1 MYRKYFGL
9 EETLVTKK
17 EYFSINIATVCLLMM
32 MTALYEQQWGL
43 NSMSGYVEGCTVR
56 YRTITMRIQPN
67 MSIQQRGADEKLGEG
82 RHAISA
88 SDDASDIE
96 NNDGGMWNKEILQ
109 TRFNTIKRFV
119 GTKKVLLRHILTFSA
134 HHISG
139 CCSDI
144 TIHVRNS
151 SLGVKRAHMVR
162 NREGYLDIISGL
174 FQTNRHYRVVTIVP
188 RTANLRNASLY
199 QTRDGEWMVTEIIN
213 SPINRCAK
221 YNLLFYGIEI
231 APGR

>member
-1 MYRKYFGL
+1 M
-9 EETLVTKK
+9 
-17 EYFSINIATVCLLMM
+17 
-32 MTALYEQQWGL
+32 
-43 NSMSGYVEGCTVR
+43 
-56 YRTITMRIQPN
+56 
-67 MSIQQRGADEKLGEG
+67 
-82 RHAISA
+82 
-88 SDDASDIE
+88 
-96 NNDGGMWNKEILQ
+96 
-109 TRFNTIKRFV
+109 RFV
-119 GTKKVLLRHILTFSA
+119 GTKKILLRHILTFSA

-174 FQTNRHYRVVTIVP
+174 FQTNRHYTVVTFVP

-213 SPINRCAK
+213 SPINRCAIFYFECFNSK
-221 YNLLFYGIEI
+221 LNVRYYNNLWARYLTSISKNNVILWY
-231 APGR
+231 